1 MMTSKT
7 RIRWSFAVL
16 AAAVLL
22 ASPASAQSDWPTR
35 PIRIIVPYAAGGP
48 TDLTIRTLA
57 PVVSAELGQPVVVE
71 NKLGGATMTA
81 TQAVVSADPDGYTIG
96 AAAAPLALNTALGVA
111 TPYDPIKDLQHVI
124 KLVDVPAC
132 VLVNPKHPA
141 KTFGELVSWAKAQQD
156 PVLFAT
162 AGAGSMP
169 HLWFSYVA
177 NKLGFRVKHVGY
189 RGSAPALLDLIA
201 GSVNLMVDAYNPSCQ
216 RQATGEVRV
225 LGYGWDKRLAVQPD
239 VPTLKEQGFDVQP
252 AAATFGII
260 APKATP
266 DEIVARLNAAF
277 NKALND
283 PATRAVLEKNSLLP
297 SGSTP
302 AEYKAFVANQIEQW
316 TGVAKDNHIEA
327 EK

>member
-1 MMTSKT
+1 MPDKKIMS
-7 RIRWSFAVL
+7 WSAALL
-16 AAAVLL
+16 AAAALL
-22 ASPASAQSDWPTR
+22 VSPAHGASDWPSR

-57 PVVSAELGQPVVVE
+57 PVVSAERGRPVVVE

-141 KTFGELVSWAKAQQD
+141 KTFAELVSWARAQPD

-177 NKLGFRVKHVGY
+177 SKLGFQVKHVGY

-225 LGYGWDKRLAVQPD
+225 LGYAWDKRLAVQPD
-239 VPTLKEQGFDVQP
+239 IPTLKEQGFDVAP

-266 DEIVARLNAAF
+266 DDVVAKLNAAF

-297 SGSTP
+297 SGGTP
-302 AEYKAFVANQIEQW
+302 AEYRAFIADQIQQW
-316 TGVAKDNHIEA
+316 TKVAKDNHIEP
-327 EK
+327 EQ

>member
-1 MMTSKT
+1 MSTTTSL
-7 RIRWSFAVL
+7 AGL
-16 AAAVLL
+16 AALAVALV
-22 ASPASAQSDWPTR
+22 ATSAAAASDWPSR
-35 PIRIIVPYAAGGP
+35 PIHIIVPYAAGGS

-57 PVVSAELGQPVVVE
+57 PVVSTALGQAVVVE

-81 TQAVVSADPDGYTIG
+81 TQAVVAADPDGYTIG

-111 TPYDPIKDLQHVI
+111 TPYDPLKDLQYVV

-132 VLVNPKHPA
+132 ILVNPKHPA
-141 KTFGELVSWAKAQQD
+141 KTFGELVTWARAQND

-169 HLWFSYVA
+169 HLWFSYA
-177 NKLGFRVKHVGY
+177 ASKLGIAVKHVGY

-216 RQATGEVRV
+216 HQAAGDVRV
-225 LGYGWDKRLAVQPD
+225 LGYAWDKRLAVQPD
-239 VPTLKEQGFDVQP
+239 IPTLNEQGFDLPP

-266 DEIVARLNAAF
+266 ADIVARLNAAF
-277 NKALND
+277 NTALND
-283 PATRAVLEKNSLLP
+283 PATRASLEKNSLLP
-297 SGSTP
+297 AGGTP
-302 AEYKAFVANQIEQW
+302 AEYKAFVAGQIAQW
-316 TGVAKDNHIEA
+316 TKVAKDNHIEA
-327 EK
+327 EQ

>member
-1 MMTSKT
+1 MMASKT

-141 KTFGELVSWAKAQQD
+141 KTFGELVSWAKVQQD

-177 NKLGFRVKHVGY
+177 SKLGFHVKHVGY

-225 LGYGWDKRLAVQPD
+225 LGYAWDKRLAVQPD

-297 SGSTP
+297 SGGTP
-302 AEYKAFVANQIEQW
+302 AEYRAFVADQIQQW
-316 TGVAKDNHIEA
+316 TKVARDNHIEA
-327 EK
+327 EQ

>member
-1 MMTSKT
+1 MFRNK
-7 RIRWSFAVL
+7 RIWCGIA
-16 AAAVLL
+16 LL
-22 ASPASAQSDWPTR
+22 AGAALLAPPVQAASDWPTR
-35 PIRIIVPYAAGGP
+35 PIRVIVPYAAGGP

-57 PVVSAELGQPVVVE
+57 AVVSTELGQPVVVE

-81 TQAVVSADPDGYTIG
+81 TQAVASADPDGYTIG

-111 TPYDPIKDLQHVI
+111 TPYDPIKDLQHII

-141 KTFGELVSWAKAQQD
+141 GTFGELVSWAQAQQD

-177 NKLGFRVKHVGY
+177 NKLGFKVKHVGY

-201 GSVNLMVDAYNPSCQ
+201 GNVNLMIDAYNPSCQ

-225 LGYGWDKRLAVQPD
+225 LGYAWDRRLAVQPE
-239 VPTLKEQGFDVQP
+239 VPTLNEQGFDLPP

-266 DEIVARLNAAF
+266 DGIVAKLNAAF

-283 PATRAVLEKNSLLP
+283 PTARAVLEKNSLLP
-297 SGSTP
+297 AGGTP
-302 AEYKAFVANQIEQW
+302 AEYKAFVADQIRQW
-316 TGVAKDNHIEA
+316 TKVAKDNHIEV
-327 EK
+327 EQ

>member
-1 MMTSKT
+1 MSTT
-7 RIRWSFAVL
+7 RTSFAGL
-16 AAAVLL
+16 AALAVALVG
-22 ASPASAQSDWPTR
+22 APNASAASDWPTR
-35 PIRIIVPYAAGGP
+35 PIHIIVPYAAGGA

-81 TQAVVSADPDGYTIG
+81 TQAVVAAEGDGYTIG

-111 TPYDPIKDLQHVI
+111 TPYDPIKDLQYVI

-141 KTFGELVSWAKAQQD
+141 KTFGELVTWAKAQTE

-169 HLWFSYVA
+169 HLWFSFVA
-177 NKLGFRVKHVGY
+177 NKLGFQVKHVGY

-201 GSVNLMVDAYNPSCQ
+201 GSVNLMVDAFNPSCQ

-225 LGYGWDKRLAVQPD
+225 LGYAWDKRLAVQPD
-239 VPTLKEQGFDVQP
+239 VPTLKEQGFDIAP

-266 DEIVARLNAAF
+266 DDIVARLNAAF

-283 PATRAVLEKNSLLP
+283 PAARAVLEKNSLLP
-297 SGSTP
+297 SGGTP
-302 AEYKAFVANQIEQW
+302 AEYKAFVADQIRQW
-316 TGVAKDNHIEA
+316 TRVAKENHIEP
-327 EK
+327 EQ